1 MISEYTH
8 KKVRWIDVESP
19 TKEEISHLADVYNL
33 PGSVAEELLT
43 STMRSKVDL
52 HNNLIYLILHFPKYR
67 HKEGELDQEIDFI
80 IGKDYVMTVHYELI
94 NPLHE
99 FSKKFEVNK
108 MLDRGIRDEHA
119 GYLFY
124 SIIKEL
130 YRDSLEELDDI
141 NKSLRDV
148 EHDIFGEREEDTVH
162 MISKINRRLLDFKQ
176 AIRFHR
182 EVLHSFEIAGRDF
195 FGESFTYHLS
205 GVIGEYNKVQTML
218 DGHKDILNDLR
229 DTNDSLL
236 TTKTN
241 ETIKVL
247 TIMSFIML
255 PLTLITGVFGMN
267 TDFIIIKQTSDFF
280 VVVGAMTVT
289 GLTMFLYF
297 KLKRWM

>member
-19 TKEEISHLADVYNL
+19 TKEEIFHLADTYNL
-33 PGSVAEELLT
+33 PGNVAEELLT

-52 HNNLIYLILHFPKYR
+52 HNNLIYLILHFPKYH

-80 IGKDYVMTVHYELI
+80 IGKDYVITVHYELI

-99 FSKKFEVNK
+99 FSKKFEVSK
-108 MLDRGIRDEHA
+108 MLDRGVHDEHA

-148 EHDIFGEREEDTVH
+148 EHDIFAEREEDTVH

-182 EVLHSFEIAGRDF
+182 EVLHSFEIAGKDF

-205 GVIGEYNKVQTML
+205 AVIGEYNKVQTML

-241 ETIKVL
+241 ETIKIL

-267 TDFIIIKQTSDFF
+267 TDFTIIRGASDFF
-280 VVVGAMTVT
+280 VVIGAMTVT

>member
-8 KKVRWIDVESP
+8 KKIRWIDVESP

-33 PGSVAEELLT
+33 PGGVAEELLT

-52 HNNLIYLILHFPKYR
+52 HNNLIYLILHFPKYH

-80 IGKDYVMTVHYELI
+80 IGKDYVITVHYELI

-99 FSKKFEVNK
+99 FAKKFEVSK
-108 MLDRGIRDEHA
+108 MLDRGILDDHA

-148 EHDIFGEREEDTVH
+148 ERDIFGEREEDTVH

-182 EVLHSFEIAGRDF
+182 EVLHSFEIAGKDF

-267 TDFIIIKQTSDFF
+267 TDFIIINNTSDFF
-280 VVVGAMTVT
+280 IVVGAMTVT